1 MVDVRIDPLFSFS
14 FGVWVDHFFLR
25 DGRGHAAGV
34 AIRVQS
40 GVVED
45 TSDGTWEELL
55 EQQGNAE
62 RMSPFSFSSLSYLLF
77 GF

>member
-1 MVDVRIDPLFSFS
+1 MADDVRINLCFPFS
-14 FGVWVDHFFLR
+14 FGVWVDHFLG

-62 RMSPFSFSSLSYLLF
+62 RMPSFFSSPLIFSLVF
-77 GF
+77 D